1 MAGKNREQ
9 TTFIERDLLDNG
21 RTFSYFQTLRLL
33 NSLASV
39 NGAGS
44 SNRDVYAAGIKISP
58 NLSLGF
64 PGTDVE
70 KIEKDTDKNQYT
82 LTANIPGLYGTSSPL
97 PTFYTEDLFDDMAK
111 GETNTKD
118 FLDVINQ
125 RLYELLFAGWSKYRG
140 MQKIFEEK
148 SKSHTDRLFSLIGM
162 GEEALRKEIEN
173 PYELLRYTGLFAVG
187 PRSASGLETILS
199 DALGGIS
206 INIIQGVERKGI
218 IPEDQRPKLGE
229 NIQLGVNSPL
239 GSETQN
245 CSGAFRIEIGPVSD
259 AEYRSLL
266 PGEVHHKKLVSLTE
280 LYVSQPLEYELEFI
294 FKESEKP
301 ATVCLGGEKW
311 SMLGLD
317 TWIYSEEIKAAAKV
331 EKYSK
336 KQLNEEILPES
347 AAITF
352 ETKAEAAAKAVIIE
366 EEEAKIERNKK
377 PVEKIMA
384 DKFSSRFY
392 PCIAA

>member
-9 TTFIERDLLDNG
+9 TTFIERELLDNG
-21 RTFSYFQTLRLL
+21 RTFSFFQTLRLL

-44 SNRDVYAAGIKISP
+44 SNKDVYATGVKIRP

-125 RLYELLFAGWSKYRG
+125 RLYELLFAGWNKYRG
-140 MQKIFEEK
+140 MQKVFEEK
-148 SKSHTDRLFSLIGM
+148 SKAHTDRLFSLIGM

-187 PRSASGLETILS
+187 PRSASGLETILA
-199 DALGGIS
+199 DALGGLK
-206 INIIQGVERKGI
+206 INVIQGVERKGI

-239 GSETQN
+239 GNETQN
-245 CSGAFRIEIGPVSD
+245 RAGAFRIKIGPVSD
-259 AEYRSLL
+259 EEYRGLL
-266 PGEVHHKKLVSLTE
+266 PGEALHNKLVSLTD
-280 LYVSQPLEYELEFI
+280 LYISEPLEYDLEFI
-294 FKESEKP
+294 FKESDKP

-317 TWIYSEEIKAAAKV
+317 TWVYSEAIKAEPNVAQ
-331 EKYSK
+331 YSK
-336 KQLNEEILPES
+336 KKLNEEILPES
-347 AAITF
+347 GAIKL
-352 ETKAEAAAKAVIIE
+352 ETKAEAAAKAAIIE
-366 EEEAKIERNKK
+366 EEEAKIEHNKK

-384 DKFSSRFY
+384 DKFSARFY